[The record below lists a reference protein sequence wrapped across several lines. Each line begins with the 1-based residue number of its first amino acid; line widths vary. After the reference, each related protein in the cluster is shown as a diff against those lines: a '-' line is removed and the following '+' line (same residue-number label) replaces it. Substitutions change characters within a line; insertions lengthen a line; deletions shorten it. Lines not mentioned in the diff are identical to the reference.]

1 MVDQN
6 SEDLTSV
13 ASIFSH
19 SMIPD
24 FFNSDSVFN
33 AFLKSAALLWAYLF
47 KGL

>member
-24 FFNSDSVFN
+24 FFNSVFN